1 MLKDSVAHNNFYRLK
16 LLNAILYFSE
26 HTKRCNLT
34 KLLKLLYLLD
44 FTHFKQTARPSIG
57 LNFYAWKQG
66 PVPKDFYE
74 EIKDGNVPE
83 DFKGQFAIL
92 QQETRSP
99 NADYKEYLF
108 KRIAKPDETIF
119 TPRELKILQNLSDV
133 FRDATASQMSELTH
147 LHKQPWDITI
157 KEKGLYKRI
166 DYLLCLED
174 NSPLSMQE
182 AELTLKEY
190 FEVLDNFDLNPTKKD

>member
-1 MLKDSVAHNNFYRLK
+1 MQKQIVTQNNFYRLK
-16 LLNAILYFSE
+16 LLNAVLYFSE

-44 FTHFKQTARPSIG
+44 FTHFKQTGHPSIG
-57 LNFYAWKQG
+57 LIFYAWKRG

-83 DFKGQFAIL
+83 DFKGKFAIL
-92 QQETRSP
+92 QQEDHSL

-108 KRIAKPDETIF
+108 KRIMKPDETIF
-119 TPRELKILQNLSDV
+119 TPRELKILQNLCDI
-133 FRDATASQMSELTH
+133 FRDATASQMSEVTH

-166 DYLLCLED
+166 DYLLCIED
-174 NSPLSMQE
+174 NSPISKQE
-182 AELTLKEY
+182 AELSLKEY
-190 FEVLDNFDLNPTKKD
+190 FEVLDNFDLSPTKKD

>member
-1 MLKDSVAHNNFYRLK
+1 MPSDLVTENNFNRTK

-57 LNFYAWKQG
+57 LIFYAWKQG

-74 EIKDGNVPE
+74 EIKDGIVPE
-83 DFKGQFAIL
+83 DFKGKFAIIK
-92 QQETRSP
+92 QEG
-99 NADYKEYLF
+99 NASNPDYKEYLF
-108 KRIAKPDETIF
+108 RRIARPDESVF
-119 TPRELKILQNLSDV
+119 TPRELKILESLCDV

-147 LHKQPWDITI
+147 LHKQPWDVTV
-157 KEKGLYKRI
+157 KDKGMYSEI
-166 DYLLCLED
+166 DYLLCLEP
-174 NSPLSMQE
+174 NSAIS
-182 AELTLKEY
+182 AEDAQTALKEY
-190 FEVLDNFDLNPTKKD
+190 FEVINNFNLSPTKKD